1 MTSLQPEI
9 FLKKP
14 MTSLQPEIFL
24 KKSMT
29 SLQPEIL
36 GGENRFEISFNVIVA
51 LFRGEKNAA

>member
-14 MTSLQPEIFL
+14 MTSLQPEI
-24 KKSMT
+24 
-29 SLQPEIL
+29 L
-36 GGENRFEISFNVIVA
+36 GGENRFEISFHVIVA

>member
-14 MTSLQPEIFL
+14 
-24 KKSMT
+24 MT

-51 LFRGEKNAA
+51 LFRGEKKCRLMVVIIILLKKF

>member
-14 MTSLQPEIFL
+14 MTSLQPEI
-24 KKSMT
+24 
-29 SLQPEIL
+29 L
-36 GGENRFEISFNVIVA
+36 GGENRFEISFHVGVV